1 MNAHDYKEGK
11 ISNAYDG
18 EVHIYSAH
26 IQSQSL
32 ISDPTND
39 LACIVVEDVMVQA
52 GRLQAGGLQEF
63 FS

>member
-1 MNAHDYKEGK
+1 MHMITKKGK
-11 ISNAYDG
+11 ISNANDG

-52 GRLQAGGLQEF
+52 GRLQAGGLQE
-63 FS
+63 SIS